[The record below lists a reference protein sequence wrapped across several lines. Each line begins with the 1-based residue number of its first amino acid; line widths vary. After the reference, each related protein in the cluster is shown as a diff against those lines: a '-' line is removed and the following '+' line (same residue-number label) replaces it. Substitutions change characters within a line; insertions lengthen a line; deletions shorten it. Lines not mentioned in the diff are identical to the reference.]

1 MKEKMNQ
8 RLFLAGCLGLAMC
21 VQAVELDT
29 VDPWR
34 IKEGAEAI
42 AVPAVDLVTV
52 VGEKLENLP
61 EKPAKGW
68 TCGHW
73 QRGRRLAALIAYECS
88 VQGALLPN
96 SVVVKKADG
105 TLLEAGKDYDLEK
118 DWACVA
124 RLAGGRIGADET
136 VLVDYTYRP
145 QRLDR
150 IVRTA
155 EGKLALRTGTPK
167 ASNPVLP
174 AAADGE
180 KLLATLWLDGRT
192 ERLAPRNLYRVQEPA
207 YPEAPVWGP
216 SVAERLLPKTWA
228 KLEKGE
234 PVTVLAWGDSVTN
247 GGYLPEEDRW
257 QGQFI
262 RRLRARYPK
271 SDIKLVSNGW
281 GGRNS
286 DTFRDVA
293 KAPSGSPYNYQEK
306 VLGVK
311 ADLVVM
317 EFVNDSFL
325 KTHDALKTRYDQI
338 LADFKAHGS
347 ELCVLTPHYVRADW
361 MGLADPTATV
371 EDPRPYVK
379 VLRAWAGRNNVALA
393 DASLRWGRLYRQ
405 GIPYQTLLVNEINH
419 PNAQGMSYFAD
430 ALMELFR
437 GHEGPGPMRS
447 DRQLVWS
454 DEFNG
459 TALDLKKWRFRR
471 TMYGKDCVYSND
483 TRTARVE
490 NGCLHM
496 QVHLSGRTDKKF
508 MLSEGVSTL
517 DTMVFKYGY
526 LEMRARMP
534 FRHGA
539 WPSFWMQS
547 AQKYRTVSWMA
558 ETDIFEVFSN
568 PNTVVANIHKWGGGK
583 HTMLPGGEGLPSRG
597 FKFDEATINDEFHV
611 YGFEWNPREMIF
623 YVDDQPY
630 YRCPIDE
637 VHDFDTKVIP
647 GMGGF
652 HDPEGIIF
660 NNEIFTPGH
669 GWCPKGFELTEQ
681 DAFPIDYWI
690 DWVRLWQNPKF
701 ERKYE

>member
-1 MKEKMNQ
+1 
-8 RLFLAGCLGLAMC
+8 
-21 VQAVELDT
+21 
-29 VDPWR
+29 
-34 IKEGAEAI
+34 
-42 AVPAVDLVTV
+42 
-52 VGEKLENLP
+52 
-61 EKPAKGW
+61 
-68 TCGHW
+68 
-73 QRGRRLAALIAYECS
+73 
-88 VQGALLPN
+88 
-96 SVVVKKADG
+96 
-105 TLLEAGKDYDLEK
+105 
-118 DWACVA
+118 
-124 RLAGGRIGADET
+124 
-136 VLVDYTYRP
+136 
-145 QRLDR
+145 
-150 IVRTA
+150 
-155 EGKLALRTGTPK
+155 
-167 ASNPVLP
+167 
-174 AAADGE
+174 
-180 KLLATLWLDGRT
+180 
-192 ERLAPRNLYRVQEPA
+192 
-207 YPEAPVWGP
+207 
-216 SVAERLLPKTWA
+216 
-228 KLEKGE
+228 
-234 PVTVLAWGDSVTN
+234 
-247 GGYLPEEDRW
+247 
-257 QGQFI
+257 
-262 RRLRARYPK
+262 
-271 SDIKLVSNGW
+271 
-281 GGRNS
+281 
-286 DTFRDVA
+286 
-293 KAPSGSPYNYQEK
+293 
-306 VLGVK
+306 
-311 ADLVVM
+311 
-317 EFVNDSFL
+317 
-325 KTHDALKTRYDQI
+325 
-338 LADFKAHGS
+338 
-347 ELCVLTPHYVRADW
+347 
-361 MGLADPTATV
+361 
-371 EDPRPYVK
+371 
-379 VLRAWAGRNNVALA
+379 
-393 DASLRWGRLYRQ
+393 
-405 GIPYQTLLVNEINH
+405 
-419 PNAQGMSYFAD
+419 
-430 ALMELFR
+430 
-437 GHEGPGPMRS
+437 MRS

-517 DTMVFKYGY
+517 DTMAFKYGY

-547 AQKYRTVSWMA
+547 AQKYRTVPWMA

-623 YVDDQPY
+623 YVDGQPY